1 MDLVKILKSTLVP
14 ILLLILLSILEAIS
28 AVFAPLF
35 VLVALLALGML
46 IYVYGGY
53 SAVKK
58 YELGWKSAALV
69 GFIAAFVY
77 SIIDS
82 VLVVLFVLA
91 LNAPLLSAMFG
102 TMLNMSNETMGNPST
117 TMPVMEAGLKGLG
130 PFILLT
136 TMPFILIIRFFINIL
151 AGIILSA
158 IGGLVAQRTKP
169 KSK

>member
-46 IYVYGGY
+46 IYVYSGY

-58 YELGWKSAALV
+58 YELGWKSA
-69 GFIAAFVY
+69 FIAAFVY

-151 AGIILSA
+151 AGIILGA